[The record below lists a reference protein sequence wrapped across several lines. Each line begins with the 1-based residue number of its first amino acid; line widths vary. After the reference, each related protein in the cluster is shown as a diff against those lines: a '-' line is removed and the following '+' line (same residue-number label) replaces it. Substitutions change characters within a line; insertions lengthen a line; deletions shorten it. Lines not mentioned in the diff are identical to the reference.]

1 MYKNGRGPRW
11 PGHLCRTDAL
21 AGPLWMHLRRLTVSL
36 ALALLSSY
44 IFTMQTHARIS
55 TWIGDRTE
63 AYSSEQQNLYD
74 RNLLSSSETNSSK
87 TGARVDNSACKK
99 AEQLYDAASA
109 DARTLERAIFISAFR
124 REVERA
130 LGRRLTDD
138 ELRTLANQARAE
150 AHRWYRYIQAD
161 QRCAASWHGELRPH
175 SSTATHCGRDRH
187 SLPIGRR
194 AAIAELGV
202 TWGNLY
208 RCTVVVLR
216 SRALDPP

>member
-11 PGHLCRTDAL
+11 PAHSHRTDAL
-21 AGPLWMHLRRLTVSL
+21 AGPLRMHLRRITVIL

-44 IFTMQTHARIS
+44 SFTVQAPARIS
-55 TWIGDRTE
+55 TWIDDQTQ
-63 AYSSEQQNLYD
+63 AYSSGQQNLYD
-74 RNLLSSSETNSSK
+74 RNLLPSSGTDSSK
-87 TGARVDNSACKK
+87 TGARVGNSACKK

-138 ELRTLANQARAE
+138 ELRTLADQARAE

-161 QRCAASWHGELRPH
+161 RRCAASWHGQLRPPQLN
-175 SSTATHCGRDRH
+175 RDV
-187 SLPIGRR
+187 SW
-194 AAIAELGV
+194 
-202 TWGNLY
+202 T
-208 RCTVVVLR
+208 
-216 SRALDPP
+216 